1 MHLLRRFVSLVVLLG
16 AEIGA
21 IVALHR
27 LGRVEGF
34 ALPSG
39 ALRDWLFHAQTEE
52 LVAVTARLA
61 GLAVSWWLLVAT
73 TLSLARQVV
82 PGWRHVHA
90 LDSLTPAVVRRV
102 VERAV
107 AVGLGASLGLSG
119 IHPIGA
125 TTASTRPSVDVPVVR
140 SAPSPTRA
148 PASSPTRPP
157 TPTTPPTT
165 TSTRPRDSVV
175 VVRAGDN
182 LWVIAKRALER
193 EQGAVGPAEVV
204 PYWRRVIAA
213 NAGGLRSHD
222 PDLVFPGERIV
233 LPEVSGGETTAG

>member
-1 MHLLRRFVSLVVLLG
+1 MHLARRFVSLVVLFAG
-16 AEIGA
+16 EIAA

-61 GLAVSWWLLVAT
+61 GLAFSWWLLVAT

-90 LDSLTPAVVRRV
+90 LDSLTPAVVRRL

-119 IHPIGA
+119 VHPIGA
-125 TTASTRPSVDVPVVR
+125 TAASKRPSVDVPVVR
-140 SAPSPTRA
+140 SAR
-148 PASSPTRPP
+148 SPTRPP
-157 TPTTPPTT
+157 APTTPPTS
-165 TSTRPRDSVV
+165 TSTRPRDPVV

-193 EQGAVGPAEVV
+193 EHGAVAPAEVF

-213 NAGGLRSHD
+213 NAGNLRSHD

>member
-1 MHLLRRFVSLVVLLG
+1 MHSVRRFVSLVALLG
-16 AEIGA
+16 GEIAA
-21 IVALHR
+21 IAALRR

-61 GLAVSWWLLVAT
+61 GLAFAWWLLVAT
-73 TLSLARQVV
+73 TLSIARQVV
-82 PGWRHVHA
+82 PGWRHVRA
-90 LDSLTPAVVRRV
+90 LDSLTPTVVRRV
-102 VERAV
+102 VERAL

-119 IHPIGA
+119 AHPIGA
-125 TTASTRPSVDVPVVR
+125 TTVSKRPSVDVPVVR
-140 SAPSPTRA
+140 SAPL
-148 PASSPTRPP
+148 PTRPP
-157 TPTTPPTT
+157 VPS
-165 TSTRPRDSVV
+165 STRPAAPTPPPLSTGARPRDLVV

-193 EQGAVGPAEVV
+193 EHGAVGPAEVA

-213 NAGGLRSHD
+213 NAGNLRSRD

-233 LPEVSGGETTAG
+233 LPGVSGAETTAG